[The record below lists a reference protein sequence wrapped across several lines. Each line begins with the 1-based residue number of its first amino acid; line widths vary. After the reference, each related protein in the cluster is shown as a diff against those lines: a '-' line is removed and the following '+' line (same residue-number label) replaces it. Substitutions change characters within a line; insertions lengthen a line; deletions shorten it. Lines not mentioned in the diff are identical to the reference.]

1 MLLTNSKEATTFKK
15 EYLPGYTGH
24 VPAKN
29 DMFGMTAGD
38 INRIIIDNGGSAQRV
53 YPKGSTHAERFYK
66 LNYTPANKP
75 NKDIFGNWSKF
86 ARNWIAGPTHEVCL
100 QHVPGYTGHVPG
112 IVSEN
117 VFSKSYA
124 RCSATAIGK
133 RHPRGHDVEP
143 KIRYL
148 SQNKQEFNAKN
159 FRRFGKLL
167 SFS

>member
-1 MLLTNSKEATTFKK
+1 MLLTNKEPTIFKK

-38 INRIIIDNGGSAQRV
+38 INRIIIDAGASATRV
-53 YPKGSTHAERFYK
+53 YPKGSTHAERFYRPGF
-66 LNYTPANKP
+66 TPVNKP
-75 NKDIFGNWSKF
+75 NKDIFGNWSKL
-86 ARNWIAGPTHEVCL
+86 ARNWIAGPTHEVCQ

-117 VFSKSYA
+117 IYSKSYA

-133 RHPRGHDVEP
+133 RHPKGHDVEP

-148 SQNKQEFNAKN
+148 SQNRQEFNPKN
-159 FRRFGKLL
+159 FRRFGKTLT
-167 SFS
+167 